1 MIENDNINTPIECQ
15 AGKPPRIFPVA
26 KKIEMMQ
33 TYDRAWAY
41 FMSMHASH
49 VFRTVLS
56 DDTISWS
63 RPSVTVTY
71 AEIATRCNISI
82 STVQRAIKELR
93 ESGLVETVPSGRGLV
108 YHVMMEVLMGRDN
121 VRVPKRLRVFN
132 MNTQSGQYD
141 LPECSNRTPSNISIS
156 LDIETSETAKKQT
169 KETVTEAR
177 SRTLAAVEHG
187 RMINESSR
195 MKRNRTRK
203 RSAEGMHYTW
213 KMFHGKDTNAE
224 MWTHK
229 ERASMTE
236 WVKVWDRTI
245 LELHDLLQWSIQ
257 NWSMMMDTEFKWM
270 RDGPA
275 EPNIYFLKRHAD
287 KFWEAREQNTGQSW
301 RDGPHAKEIAK
312 LLRAGNDKE
321 AHNLMGGDNG

>member
-1 MIENDNINTPIECQ
+1 MIENHNTTAPIECQ

-71 AEIATRCNISI
+71 GEIATRCNISI

-93 ESGLVETVPSGRGLV
+93 EIGLVETVPSGRGLV
-108 YHVMMEVLMGRDN
+108 YYVMMEVLMRRDIP
-121 VRVPKRLRVFN
+121 VPKRVREAN

-156 LDIETSETAKKQT
+156 LDIKTSETAKKQT
-169 KETVTEAR
+169 NETVTEAR
-177 SRTLAAVEHG
+177 SRTLAAVERG

-195 MKRNRTRK
+195 MKLNRTK
-203 RSAEGMHYTW
+203 RRSPAGMEYTW
-213 KMFHGKDTNAE
+213 KMFHGKNAAVE
-224 MWTHK
+224 MWTHR
-229 ERASMTE
+229 ERASVTE

-245 LELHDLLQWSIQ
+245 PELHALLEWSII

-270 RDGPA
+270 RSAPVK
-275 EPNIYFLKRHAD
+275 PNIYFLKRHAD

-301 RDGPHAKEIAK
+301 REGPHAKEIAK

-321 AHNLMGGDNG
+321 ARKLMGGDNG